1 MLNDETEPA
10 QVADLE
16 QDLGFPMLQASS
28 IRTVTRAQ
36 MIEIDRAAIDA
47 YGIRLI
53 QMMENA
59 GFWLA
64 ELTRRWLGGSCSG
77 RRIGVLAGRGN
88 NGGGGLVAARRL
100 NLWGAQV
107 EVLLAADPADFSD
120 VPADQLRIL
129 QRLALPAR
137 RFGGEPLRDQ
147 EVLIDAVIGYGLIGV
162 PSGLPLQV
170 IQAINLAGVPV
181 ISLDVPSGIDVDNGE
196 APDEA
201 VHASATLT
209 LALPKVGLLTTG
221 TAPYI
226 GRLFL
231 GDISIPPAAFEA
243 LGVEWT
249 NPFAEGPIVE
259 IIREPST
266 PTSR

>member
-1 MLNDETEPA
+1 MYKNEPEPTGGPEF
-10 QVADLE
+10 QRG
-16 QDLGFPMLQASS
+16 LGLPLLSSSS
-28 IRTVTRAQ
+28 IPAVTRAQ

-47 YGIRLI
+47 YGISLT

-64 ELTRRWLGGSCSG
+64 DLTRRLLGGSCTG
-77 RRIGVLAGRGN
+77 RRIGVIAGRGN
-88 NGGGGLVAARRL
+88 NGCGGLAAARRL

-107 EVLLAADPADFSD
+107 EVLLAADPADFSG

-129 QRLALPAR
+129 QRLGLAPR

-147 EVLIDAVIGYGLIGV
+147 EVLIDAVIGYGLSGV
-162 PSGLPLQV
+162 PSGLPLEV

-181 ISLDVPSGIDVDNGE
+181 ISLDVPSGIDMDNGE

-201 VHASATLT
+201 VRASATLT
-209 LALPKVGLLTTG
+209 LALAKVGLLTAVA
-221 TAPYI
+221 APYV
-226 GRLFL
+226 GRLCL
-231 GDISIPPAAFEA
+231 GDISIPPAAYET

-259 IIREPST
+259 IIREPSS